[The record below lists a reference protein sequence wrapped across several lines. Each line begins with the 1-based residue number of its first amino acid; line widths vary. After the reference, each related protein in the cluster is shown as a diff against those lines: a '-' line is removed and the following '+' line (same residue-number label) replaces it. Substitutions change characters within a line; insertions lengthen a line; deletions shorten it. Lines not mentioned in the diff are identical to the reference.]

1 MYKLSGHSLTKD
13 VWFEPESQGMTL
25 SERDSTTSITLGPD
39 APEIGFDEWILDDRW
54 PEGNYVWRVKSLGDQ
69 TNTETRTTEL
79 EHVIKILDD
88 IKLFG
93 EVTTADLAGQSGAST
108 VTAKKAV
115 QYILNKCSDWTLGT
129 FEYDDVSNPYEFNGD
144 SLYDA
149 LETITETL
157 EDAVW
162 TYSLGSYPFK
172 LNIVHR
178 SDAVGCEMR
187 AGRNLSTLKRQV
199 NRSGMYTRIYPI
211 GKNDLHIDG
220 NYLSKN
226 ENLYGR
232 IDQIE
237 TDQSKSTKANLRAWA
252 QARLNRHCEPTMTI
266 TISGLEL
273 SADTGEDLDRLKL
286 NRVCQCPLP
295 NSSTVIDEKIVKLQ
309 WRDRLKEPENVTVNL
324 CNSSA
329 DVATIIKQQSRGG
342 GKAAAGQAKQNYLF
356 EANGQHLYYEIFDE
370 CGHLHG
376 MLEMTSESLRIAF
389 DNEIASTRSEFLM
402 TSESL
407 RIMFE
412 NEIASTRSEFEMTS
426 ESLRI
431 AFENEIAST
440 RSEFEMTSES
450 LRIQFEND
458 LASTRS
464 EFQMTSESLRIQ
476 FENELSS
483 TRSEFQ
489 MTSESMRVYFE
500 NEISSTRS
508 EMQMTSESLRI
519 AFEAGQSSL
528 RSEFN
533 MTAASLRIEFQSADS
548 SIRSLVT
555 QTASSWEAKIS
566 GVTGSDGKVTAASIA
581 VAINNAGEGVATINA
596 SKIYLL
602 GQTIA
607 DQITADY
614 ISTKI
619 ATLSSLTV
627 ASMNCTGTIGA
638 STVEVGTL
646 KFRSSSGSGYSYSDL
661 KDLFVTSVTVEGPV
675 NNVYTLKYYTA
686 NGTGTSGGT
695 FSRAVSEF
703 TGTWSGNHYYV
714 TVSPQGQSGG
724 DTYLFSEADEWTEEY
739 KKTVHVYYFSGSTHV
754 DVLTAVVNASS
765 IFDLGVAE
773 GESHFTRQTITLQGS
788 QTSDLTLQG
797 SAATTQ
803 QVTLQ
808 GTQTSELTLQGTAQ
822 TVYEEVSSGGTVYY
836 TAGTATTYYNAGT
849 TTKYA
854 RGDTV
859 TVTLQGSQTS
869 ELTLQGTAQTVY
881 EEVSSGGTVYYT
893 AGTAVTRYL
902 GNGSSVTG
910 RGDSVSIQEIGNA
923 VHFKRHTSSETPSG
937 TWYEIKSSGY
947 DLTYYLAKTAATYYK
962 GNGSSVTGRGTS
974 ESITPI
980 GSTSK
985 RLSSVTRYKA
995 GTNVGKLYN
1004 AGSVA
1009 TYYQGNGGSFTVQGT
1024 SVSVTPI
1031 GSTSKRLS
1039 SVTRYKAG
1047 TNVGRLYNAG
1057 DIATVYPATQTLYKA
1072 GTNIGKLYNAGTISN
1087 SYYTKN
1093 S

>member
-39 APEIGFDEWILDDRW
+39 APEIGFDEWILDNRW

-178 SDAVGCEMR
+178 SDAVACEMR

-273 SADTGEDLDRLKL
+273 SADTGEDLDKLRL
-286 NRVCQCPLP
+286 NRVCRCPLP
-295 NSSTVIDEKIVKLQ
+295 KSSTVIDEKIVKLQ
-309 WRDRLKEPENVTVNL
+309 WRDRLKDPENVTVNL

-426 ESLRI
+426 ESLRV
-431 AFENEIAST
+431 
-440 RSEFEMTSES
+440 
-450 LRIQFEND
+450 
-458 LASTRS
+458 
-464 EFQMTSESLRIQ
+464 Q

-489 MTSESMRVYFE
+489 MTSESMRVHFE

-661 KDLFVTSVTVEGPV
+661 KDLFVTSVAVEGPV

-854 RGDTV
+854 RGDSID
-859 TVTLQGSQTS
+859 VTLQGSQTS

-1004 AGSVA
+1004 AGTVA
-1009 TYYQGNGGSFTVQGT
+1009 TYYKGNGGSFTVQGT

-1047 TNVGRLYNAG
+1047 TNVGKLYNAG
-1057 DIATVYPATQTLYKA
+1057 EIATVYPATQTLYKA

>member
-178 SDAVGCEMR
+178 SDAVACEMR

-273 SADTGEDLDRLKL
+273 SSDTGEDLDRLKL

-464 EFQMTSESLRIQ
+464 EFQMTSES
-476 FENELSS
+476 
-483 TRSEFQ
+483 
-489 MTSESMRVYFE
+489 MRVHFE

-661 KDLFVTSVTVEGPV
+661 KDLFVTSVAVEGPV

-788 QTSDLTLQG
+788 QTSELTLQG

-893 AGTAVTRYL
+893 AGTAVTRYY

-923 VHFKRHTSSETPSG
+923 VHFKRHTSGTPSG
-937 TWYEIKSSGY
+937 TWYTIVSSGY

-1004 AGSVA
+1004 AGTVA
-1009 TYYQGNGGSFTVQGT
+1009 TYYQGNGGSFTVQGS

-1047 TNVGRLYNAG
+1047 TNVGKLYNAG
-1057 DIATVYPATQTLYKA
+1057 EIATVYPATQTLYKA